1 MRSVRTTALSVL
13 ATTTMLASL
22 SLAPV
27 AAHTGDDAA
36 DVVTDWNAQA
46 LGAIAASGAAP
57 TTGSVLMGMVH
68 GAVYDAVVSIA
79 GGYEPYLGQLEADPD
94 ASKVAAA
101 AAAAHG
107 VLAGLFPDQSADL
120 QAKLDASLTDVPE
133 GPARDAGVAV
143 GEAAAAAM
151 LAEREGDGRG
161 EPNPLTWDE
170 GPGDYRPTP
179 PNFADYVDAGVAN
192 VRTFLADD
200 AAYYRTAG
208 PLALD
213 SPAYAAELD
222 EVRALG
228 AREGSTRT
236 AEMDELIDFWFGPA
250 PQWSMAERWLTAE
263 HDLDITEAARLFAIS
278 NLAAADAAISCQA
291 DKYHWRFW
299 RPITAIHEADDDG
312 NDATTGD
319 PEWLPLLETT
329 PPYPDHPSGWNCNA
343 GAHGGA
349 IREFFGT
356 DDVAFQMMN
365 PEFPEPRRYT
375 TVSQGLQEGIDLRI
389 YEGIHFR
396 TADEQGVEAGLMAA
410 ALAAERLAPT
420 SMASTD

>member
-1 MRSVRTTALSVL
+1 MRSVRTTALSAL
-13 ATTTMLASL
+13 ATAALVAGL
-22 SLAPV
+22 GVAPV
-27 AAHTGDDAA
+27 AAQASDDDAS
-36 DVVTDWNAQA
+36 VVTDWNING
-46 LGAIAASGAAP
+46 LGAMLESGVPP

-79 GGYEPYLGQLEADPD
+79 GGYEPYLGAVDADPE

-101 AAAAHG
+101 ATAAHD
-107 VLAGLFPDQSADL
+107 VLVGLFPDQAESL
-120 QAKLDASLTDVPE
+120 QAKLDASLADVAE
-133 GPARDAGVAV
+133 GAARDAGIAV

-151 LAEREGDGRG
+151 LADREGDGRG

-179 PNFADYVDAGVAN
+179 PNYADYVDAGIAN

-200 AAYYRTAG
+200 ASYYRTAG
-208 PLALD
+208 PLPLD
-213 SPAYAAELD
+213 SPEYAAELE
-222 EVRALG
+222 EVRTLG

-236 AEMDELIDFWFGPA
+236 AEMDELIEFWFGPA
-250 PQWSMAERWLTAE
+250 PQWSMAERFLTV
-263 HDLDITEAARLFAIS
+263 DQGLDITEAARLFAMS

-291 DKYHWRFW
+291 DKYHYRFW
-299 RPITAIHEADDDG
+299 RPITAIHEADGDG
-312 NDATTGD
+312 NDATVGD
-319 PEWLPLLETT
+319 PGWLPLLETT

-343 GAHGGA
+343 GSHGGA

-356 DDVAFQMMN
+356 DDIAFQMMN
-365 PEFPEPRRYT
+365 PEFPEPRQYT
-375 TVSQGLQEGIDLRI
+375 SVSQGLQEGIDLRI

-420 SMASTD
+420 STE

>member
-1 MRSVRTTALSVL
+1 MRSVRTSALSVL
-13 ATTTMLASL
+13 ATTALVAGLSL
-22 SLAPV
+22 SP
-27 AAHTGDDAA
+27 AAAQSGDDAA
-36 DVVTDWNAQA
+36 GVVTDWNVNA
-46 LGAIAASGAAP
+46 LGAINASGSAP

-79 GGYEPYLGQLEADPD
+79 GGYEPYLGLIEADAD

-107 VLAGLFPDQSADL
+107 VLAGLFPDQAEDL
-120 QAKLDASLTDVPE
+120 QAKLDASLADVAD
-133 GPARDAGVAV
+133 GAARDAGIAV

-179 PNFADYVDAGVAN
+179 PNYADYIDAGIAN

-200 AAYYRTAG
+200 ASYYRTAG
-208 PLALD
+208 PLPLD
-213 SPAYAAELD
+213 SPEYAAELE
-222 EVRALG
+222 EVRTLG

-236 AEMDELIDFWFGPA
+236 AEMDELIEFWFGPA
-250 PQWSMAERWLTAE
+250 PQWSMAERYLTTAQ
-263 HDLDITEAARLFAIS
+263 DLDITEAARLFAMS

-291 DKYHWRFW
+291 DKYHYRFW
-299 RPITAIHEADDDG
+299 RPITAIHEADGDG
-312 NDATTGD
+312 NDATVGD

-343 GAHGGA
+343 GSHGGA

-356 DDVAFQMMN
+356 DDIEFQMMN
-365 PEFPEPRRYT
+365 PDFPEPRQYT
-375 TVSQGLQEGIDLRI
+375 SVSQGLQEGIDLRI

-396 TADEQGVEAGLMAA
+396 TADEQGVEAGLKAA

-420 SMASTD
+420 TTE

>member
-13 ATTTMLASL
+13 TTTTLLAGM

-27 AAHTGDDAA
+27 AAQSGDDAA
-36 DVVTDWNAQA
+36 DVVTDWNQQA
-46 LGAIAASGAAP
+46 LGVIAASGVAP

-68 GAVYDAVVSIA
+68 GAIYDAVVSIA
-79 GGYEPYLGQLEADPD
+79 GGYEPYLGLLDADPE

-107 VLAGLFPDQSADL
+107 VLAGLFPEQSTEL
-120 QAKLDASLTDVPE
+120 QALLDASLAEVAD
-133 GPARDAGVAV
+133 GAAKDAGIAV

-151 LAEREGDGRG
+151 MAAREGDGRG

-179 PNFADYVDAGVAN
+179 PTFAEYVDAGVAN

-200 AAYYRTAG
+200 ATYYRTAG

-213 SPAYAAELD
+213 SPEYAAELE
-222 EVRALG
+222 EVRTLG
-228 AREGSTRT
+228 AAEGSTRT
-236 AEMDELIDFWFGPA
+236 PEQEELMAFWFGPA
-250 PQWSMAERWLTAE
+250 PQWSQATRWITA
-263 HDLDITEAARLFAIS
+263 DQGLDITEAARLFAMS

-299 RPITAIHEADDDG
+299 RPITAIREAEDDG
-312 NDATTGD
+312 NPETASD
-319 PEWLPLLETT
+319 PEWAPVVEVT
-329 PPYPDHPSGWNCNA
+329 PPYPEHPSGWNCNA
-343 GAHGGA
+343 GSHIGA
-349 IREFFGT
+349 LREFFGT
-356 DDVAFQMMN
+356 DEMAYQITSPD
-365 PEFPEPRRYT
+365 FPEPRSYT
-375 TVSQGLQEGIDLRI
+375 SFSQGLQEGIDLRI
-389 YEGIHFR
+389 VQGIHFR
-396 TADEQGVEAGLMAA
+396 TGDEQGAETGLKAA

-420 SMASTD
+420 SMD